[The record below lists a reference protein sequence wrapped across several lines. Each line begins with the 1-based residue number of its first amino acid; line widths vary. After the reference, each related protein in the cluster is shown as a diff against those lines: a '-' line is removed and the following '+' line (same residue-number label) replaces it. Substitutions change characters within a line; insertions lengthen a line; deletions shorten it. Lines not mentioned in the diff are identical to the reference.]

1 MSTSLSRVLTP
12 SQISLRPYYPQFDE
26 SESPAANEFL
36 MQNIVSFA
44 SLAAIV
50 VTVVYLVWRM

>member
-12 SQISLRPYYPQFDE
+12 SQISLRPYSRQFDE